1 MYLKYPNH
9 FTREVFDGLKKKNE
23 IVRAWGQK
31 DLTHARNCFIMT
43 YNGITIKKIRKL
55 NEIGLSVKFG
65 GFKNKIEW
73 NQLPAYLEQNH
84 ISQSY
89 LARECDVDTAYMCRL
104 LKDIESKNPN
114 CDFVNKVSRVLRVT
128 ILFEKNNA

>member
-1 MYLKYPNH
+1 MLLKYPNH
-9 FTREVFDGLKKKNE
+9 FTREVFDGLKKKHD

-31 DLTHARNCFIMT
+31 DLTHARNCFIMA
-43 YNGITIKKIRKL
+43 YNGITTKKIRKL

-65 GFKNKIEW
+65 GFRNQIAWE
-73 NQLPAYLEQNH
+73 QLPAYLEQND

-89 LARECDVDTAYMCRL
+89 LAKECNVDPAYMCRL
-104 LKDIESKNPN
+104 LNGIESKNVN
-114 CDFVNKVSRVLRVT
+114 CDFVEKVSRILRVT